1 MQQAPG
7 RSERT
12 GITLFQLLAMFPD
25 EEAAERWFEAQRW
38 PTGERACT
46 KCGCM
51 RTRRVKS
58 RKPMPFWCRDC
69 RSYFSLKT
77 GTVMAD
83 SNLSL
88 RTWAFG
94 MYLMATNLKGVSSM
108 KLHRDLGISQP
119 TAWFMGQR
127 IREGL
132 PFETDKMEGIVEVDE
147 TYVGGKE
154 SNKHEHKKL
163 HAGRG
168 TFGKATVVGAKDRE
182 TNLVTAKVVEKTD
195 AETLQGFVLDHV
207 LFGTPLYTD
216 DHKAYTGLEY
226 IYDHETVKHS
236 VSEYVKDMAHTNGIE
251 SFWAMLKRAHKGTFH
266 KISKKHLHRYVTEFV
281 ARHNFRSLDTLE
293 QMQVMARSME
303 GRRIKYHELI
313 A

>member
-1 MQQAPG
+1 
-7 RSERT
+7 
-12 GITLFQLLAMFPD
+12 
-25 EEAAERWFEAQRW
+25 
-38 PTGERACT
+38 
-46 KCGCM
+46 
-51 RTRRVKS
+51 
-58 RKPMPFWCRDC
+58 
-69 RSYFSLKT
+69 
-77 GTVMAD
+77 MAD

-168 TFGKATVVGAKDRE
+168 TVGKAAVVGAKDRE
-182 TNLVTAKVVEKTD
+182 TNRVTAKVVEKTD
-195 AETLQGFVLDHV
+195 TETLQGFVLDHV

>member
-7 RSERT
+7 RSDRT
-12 GITLFQLLAMFPD
+12 GITLFELFQMFPD

-38 PTGERACT
+38 SDGERACP

-51 RTRRVKS
+51 NTSRVKN
-58 RKPMPFWCRDC
+58 RKPQPFWCKDC
-69 RSYFSLKT
+69 RSYFSIRTK
-77 GTVMAD
+77 TVMAG
-83 SNLSL
+83 SNLPL
-88 RTWAFG
+88 RTWVFG

-108 KLHRDLGISQP
+108 KLHRDLGITQK
-119 TAWFMGQR
+119 TAWFMVHR
-127 IREGL
+127 LREGL
-132 PFETDKMEGIVEVDE
+132 PFETGKMEGVVEVDE
-147 TYVGGKE
+147 TYMGGLE
-154 SNKHEHKKL
+154 ANKHADKKL

-168 TFGKATVVGAKDRE
+168 GVGKAVVVGAKDRE
-182 TNLVTAKVVEKTD
+182 TGKVKAEVVEKTD

-216 DHKAYTGLEY
+216 DHKAYSGLEY

-236 VSEYVKDMAHTNGIE
+236 VSEYVNGQVSTNGIE
-251 SFWAMLKRAHKGTFH
+251 SFWALLKRAHKGTFH
-266 KISKKHLHRYVTEFV
+266 KMSRKHLHRYVAEFV

-303 GRRIKYHELI
+303 SRRIKYHELI